1 MIAKELCGSKQRWKS
16 TTSYLSW
23 VAICRMM
30 LFFLQDSLLTLFYPT
45 CLSLLELSENKKW
58 WFSIYSSAFF
68 FSSTCQA
75 FSNSNAIPIL
85 GAQNI
90 HGDHVTVC
98 FFQKQSPPTFLTLVL
113 SWTIAEPIQL
123 AGGSEQ
129 EGGAKQVNLAIL
141 SDCGCLSCSCSTKHN
156 LRSCTTNPCCFIAIL
171 DDTAGTEPERAP
183 VFETERQEQ
192 VTAGCAETS
201 VLNNTAHKAFL
212 NTGCCSF

>member
-1 MIAKELCGSKQRWKS
+1 MIAKELFGSKQRWKS

-30 LFFLQDSLLTLFYPT
+30 LFFLQDILLTLFYPI

-90 HGDHVTVC
+90 HGDPCNNLFLPKAVTSYFSDPGALLDYCWANPACWWEWTGGRSQTGELGHFVWLRV
-98 FFQKQSPPTFLTLVL
+98 SFL
-113 SWTIAEPIQL
+113 
-123 AGGSEQ
+123 
-129 EGGAKQVNLAIL
+129 
-141 SDCGCLSCSCSTKHN
+141 
-156 LRSCTTNPCCFIAIL
+156 
-171 DDTAGTEPERAP
+171 
-183 VFETERQEQ
+183 
-192 VTAGCAETS
+192 
-201 VLNNTAHKAFL
+201 
-212 NTGCCSF
+212 